1 MILPMQNAVTLNE
14 RFRQTPRT
22 SRCLDGCRWEGGY
35 PLAANA
41 RPAELLGRGIS
52 SAPSSGKDFAAKLNF
67 NFWKTKKF
75 NNPYKENSD
84 TMDTNISPTTQF
96 SHGLINNEEK

>member
-1 MILPMQNAVTLNE
+1 MQNAVTLNE

-22 SRCLDGCRWEGGY
+22 SRCLDGCRREGGY

-67 NFWKTKKF
+67 NFWKTKKCKKWQLPKARCSY
-75 NNPYKENSD
+75 NYNSME
-84 TMDTNISPTTQF
+84 TGICLRRS
-96 SHGLINNEEK
+96 SAL